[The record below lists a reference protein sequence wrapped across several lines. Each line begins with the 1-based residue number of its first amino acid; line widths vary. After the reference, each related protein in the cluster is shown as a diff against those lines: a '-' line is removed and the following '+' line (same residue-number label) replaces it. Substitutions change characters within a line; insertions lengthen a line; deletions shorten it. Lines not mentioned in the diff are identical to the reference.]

1 MIQNWLMG
9 SNSPRRYKAQYAS
22 SMGGEIHKNVRLE
35 PGEQIVETCL
45 VRERKNWLIAA
56 PRLLA
61 ITPQRVILVEH
72 HLFSA
77 DWIVEIPRSAVTQV
91 SCEETSMNAWVVF
104 TYSGD
109 GGTTTLRIQPMGR
122 SVSKEENR
130 RLFEML
136 NAYHRGEIARPSKIS
151 DRDSSAIAISTSEK

>member
-1 MIQNWLMG
+1 LLLHHLRTDNWTMS

-22 SMGGEIHKNVRLE
+22 SMADEIHKNVHLE
-35 PGEQIVETCL
+35 PGELVVETRV
-45 VRERKNWLIAA
+45 VRERENSLIAA

-61 ITPQRVILVEH
+61 ITPQRIIFVEH

-91 SCEETSMNAWVVF
+91 SCEESSMNTWVVL

-109 GGTTTLRIQPMGR
+109 GGTTTMRIQPMGR
-122 SVSKEENR
+122 GVSKEENR
-130 RLFEML
+130 RLFEL
-136 NAYHRGEIARPSKIS
+136 LDGHSRGELAG
-151 DRDSSAIAISTSEK
+151 SE